1 MTSRRILSWNVN
13 GIRAVEKKGFVKWLQ
28 KESPDM
34 LCIQETKASPDQL
47 SKTLLEPPGYQAFW
61 SSAQKKGYSG
71 VVTYSKEKPAS
82 TASGIGIPEFDGE
95 GRIVV
100 TEHPNFLLFNVYFPN
115 GKQSQA
121 RLDYKMDFYRR
132 FLAHIEKLR
141 KQGKNIVVCGDYNT
155 AHKEI
160 DIAHPKENE
169 DVSGFLPIERKWMD
183 ELVDTGYVD
192 TFRHFHKEPNQ
203 YSWWDYMTKA
213 RERNIGWRI
222 DYFFVSKEFMPHVK
236 DAFILSKVEGSDHCP
251 VGITVD
257 A

>member
-1 MTSRRILSWNVN
+1 MASQRILCWNVN
-13 GIRAVEKKGFVKWLQ
+13 GIRAIEKKGFVKWLQ

-47 SKTLLEPPGYQAFW
+47 SKALLSPPGYQAIW
-61 SSAQKKGYSG
+61 ASAEKKGYSG
-71 VVTYSKEKPAS
+71 VVTYSKAKPVS
-82 TASGIGIPEFDGE
+82 SASGIGIPEFDSE

-100 TEHPNFLLFNVYFPN
+100 TENPGFILFNVYFPN
-115 GKQSQA
+115 GKQSQE

-141 KQGKNIVVCGDYNT
+141 KQGRNIVVCGDYNT

-160 DIAHPKENE
+160 DLAHPKENE
-169 DVSGFLPIERKWMD
+169 DVSGFLPIERTWMD
-183 ELVDTGYVD
+183 ELVNAGYVD
-192 TFRHFHKEPNQ
+192 TFRHYHHEPNQ
-203 YSWWDYMTKA
+203 YSWWDYKTKA

-222 DYFFVSKEFMPHVK
+222 DYFFVSKELMPKVK
-236 DAFILSKVEGSDHCP
+236 DAFILSKVGGSDHCP
-251 VGITVD
+251 IGITVD